1 MYVGHYKNDERDGYG
16 EMMWTDGSK
25 YVGDWK
31 NGIQNG
37 YGKMIFPNNTVKE
50 GYFDN
55 NIFKGKNKPEDPIYD
70 QEVPLNN
77 RIDTIEQETLW
88 EKYGTQRK
96 GKRTAKNH
104 NSQAKS
110 GNGWYDNSSFPEI
123 NGNAYENDGYGYTI
137 MNATDPSGLQ
147 KRKQNTISH
156 TQISFNRGRAKNT
169 SESIRD
175 KMHSTKRPRIATAT
189 AAVAL
194 KRRNLNTTSTEAKRK
209 KPGIPKAP
217 RVKTR
222 K

>member
-1 MYVGHYKNDERDGYG
+1 MI
-16 EMMWTDGSK
+16 WTDGSK

-88 EKYGTQRK
+88 EKYGTKRR
-96 GKRTAKNH
+96 GKRSAKNI
-104 NSQAKS
+104 NGQAKS
-110 GNGWYDNSSFPEI
+110 GNGWYDNNSAVPEV
-123 NGNAYENDGYGYTI
+123 NVNAYENDGYGYTI
-137 MNATDPSGLQ
+137 MNATDPTGMK
-147 KRKQNTISH
+147 KRKQNTGST
-156 TQISFNRGRAKNT
+156 TQISFNRGRAKNNAD
-169 SESIRD
+169 SIRD

-189 AAVAL
+189 QAVAL

-209 KPGIPKAP
+209 KPGIPKVP
-217 RVKTR
+217 RAKTR